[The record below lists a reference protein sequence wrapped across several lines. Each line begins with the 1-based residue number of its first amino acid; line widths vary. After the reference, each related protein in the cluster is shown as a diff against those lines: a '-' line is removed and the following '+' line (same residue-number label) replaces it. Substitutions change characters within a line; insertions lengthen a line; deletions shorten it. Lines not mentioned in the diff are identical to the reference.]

1 MRAMPDFL
9 PAGFDDFVTM
19 ALQQWQT
26 PGAAIALVQDDEVV
40 FARGYGE
47 RRLGSGEPVDANTV
61 FGIGSATKAFTAAVV
76 AALVG
81 AGELGWDD
89 LVITHAPEF
98 RLSDPWMT
106 QEITVRDL
114 LCHRTGLPRGIG
126 MRLRS
131 DCDLATYMA
140 RMQRVRPLYSFRA
153 RYHYTNTSFDWA
165 GMVAA
170 RAAGMSWA
178 ELVRQRIFNPLG
190 MTSASTN
197 ADALAGVANLSTPH
211 AQIDGVVQPVPWRNI
226 GDDPAGSINA
236 SALDMAQWLRLQL
249 NGGAYAGAQIIPVTA
264 AQEMHLPQVAVPH
277 PETTEIDLVTML
289 QPPTNL
295 WTYGLGWWVQDWRG
309 RKLVWHGGQIDGN
322 AAMVALLPEARF
334 GLVVLTNIHV
344 TLLHGVLMFM
354 LLDARLGCH
363 DRDWNGDALHLA
375 AQFAAHE
382 AEQAAARQAARR
394 PNTRPSLPLA
404 AYAGVYASS
413 WCGELTVTN
422 AGDGLTVEYG
432 RGGVLTHWRHD
443 TFELTWRDRMLSPD
457 LVTFSLDASGQPMR
471 LNIEGLDEF
480 VRVSQPN

>member
-1 MRAMPDFL
+1 MRVTPDFL
-9 PAGFDDFVTM
+9 PDGFDEFVAA

-47 RRLGSGEPVDANTV
+47 RRLGSGEPVDADTV
-61 FGIGSATKAFTAAVV
+61 FGIGSATKAFTAAIV

-81 AGELGWDD
+81 DGKLDWDD
-89 LVITHAPEF
+89 PVIAHVPEF
-98 RLSDPWMT
+98 RLVDPWMT
-106 QEITVRDL
+106 QAITVRDL

-140 RMQRVRPLYSFRA
+140 RMQHVQPLYSFRS
-153 RYHYTNTSFDWA
+153 RYNYTNTSFNWA

-170 RAAGMSWA
+170 RAAGISWA

-197 ADALAGVANLSTPH
+197 VDALAGVTNLSTPH
-211 AQIDGVVQPVPWRNI
+211 AQLDGVVQPVPWRNI
-226 GDDPAGSINA
+226 GDDPAGAINA
-236 SALDMAQWLRLQL
+236 SARDMAHWLRLQL
-249 NGGAYAGAQIIPVTA
+249 NGGAYAGRQIIAAAA
-264 AQEMHLPQVAVPH
+264 AQEMHLPQTAVPH

-334 GLVVLTNIHV
+334 GLAVLTNIHV

-354 LLDARLGCH
+354 LLDARLGYH
-363 DRDWNGDALHLA
+363 DRDWNGDALRLA
-375 AQFAAHE
+375 AQFVAYE
-382 AEQAAARQAARR
+382 MEQAAARQAARR
-394 PNTRPSLPLA
+394 PDTRPSLPLA
-404 AYAGVYASS
+404 TYAGAYVSS
-413 WCGELTVTN
+413 WCGELTVINT
-422 AGDGLTVEYG
+422 GDGLAVDYG
-432 RGGVLTHWRHD
+432 RGGVLTHWHHD
-443 TFELTWRDRMLSPD
+443 TFELTWRDRMLSPEF
-457 LVTFSLDASGQPMR
+457 VTFSLNADGQPAR
-471 LNIEGLDEF
+471 LRVEGLDEF
-480 VRVSQPN
+480 VRVPQPG